1 MSKRNL
7 KVISVLL
14 TLMLLGLFPA
24 LPALAGSLDKEIGAL
39 KKALLELERRKN
51 EEISEL
57 KKRIE
62 TLEKTRLEQ
71 AAPQK
76 EAQEVKQ
83 SVATLKSKV
92 DDLIEKHKLKAGLW
106 LQTWYQFV
114 QDGKG
119 AGTKDLHDFMLRRFY
134 FHLKGE
140 ILPKCGFFS
149 YIAADRLGQAG
160 LDQAGLG
167 LGTGLAVRDA
177 WIYYNFADF
186 FKVQFGRM
194 YIPFTRNYGTTS
206 TLSLLPLELTFN
218 QGGVRGGIFYASK
231 VGRDDGLVCWG
242 NLWGGKLQYRLG
254 LMEGVEG
261 DENPADNLRVAG
273 RLSLSLL
280 DPETDWFNQGTNLG
294 KKKVLS
300 LGAGFDWQN
309 NLTLGNRANQDNLG
323 WTVDLFFD
331 HPAGSGAVTLE
342 TAYIKVKNL
351 TQTLRYSWLTA
362 GDDAQI
368 FYVQGGY
375 LLPWNLGPWGKFQP
389 YFRYERLFG
398 QHKPDT
404 SFPCVGLNYLL
415 KDHHAKF
422 SVDWTGIIQ
431 QRHFAPRGDFSGRNQ
446 SLVTVQGQ
454 VGF

>member
-14 TLMLLGLFPA
+14 TLMLLGLFPG

-76 EAQEVKQ
+76 EAQEGKQ

-119 AGTKDLHDFMLRRFY
+119 GGTKNLHDFMLRRFY

-160 LDQAGLG
+160 LVFLGGQIHQGVPFFHPAAGLHQDAADPPRD
-167 LGTGLAVRDA
+167 LGGHLGQAPGDHRPQHGEFLGDALLLNRQDLAVDR
-177 WIYYNFADF
+177 
-186 FKVQFGRM
+186 
-194 YIPFTRNYGTTS
+194 
-206 TLSLLPLELTFN
+206 
-218 QGGVRGGIFYASK
+218 
-231 VGRDDGLVCWG
+231 
-242 NLWGGKLQYRLG
+242 
-254 LMEGVEG
+254 
-261 DENPADNLRVAG
+261 
-273 RLSLSLL
+273 
-280 DPETDWFNQGTNLG
+280 
-294 KKKVLS
+294 
-300 LGAGFDWQN
+300 AGFP
-309 NLTLGNRANQDNLG
+309 GHRA
-323 WTVDLFFD
+323 
-331 HPAGSGAVTLE
+331 
-342 TAYIKVKNL
+342 
-351 TQTLRYSWLTA
+351 
-362 GDDAQI
+362 
-368 FYVQGGY
+368 
-375 LLPWNLGPWGKFQP
+375 
-389 YFRYERLFG
+389 
-398 QHKPDT
+398 
-404 SFPCVGLNYLL
+404 
-415 KDHHAKF
+415 
-422 SVDWTGIIQ
+422 
-431 QRHFAPRGDFSGRNQ
+431 RGDLSPGEEPGQ
-446 SLVTVQGQ
+446 PEHEQQGPHHQ
-454 VGF
+454 HRQPGQLFPGSSFCHTAVFPLPFLPFLKEARGEF